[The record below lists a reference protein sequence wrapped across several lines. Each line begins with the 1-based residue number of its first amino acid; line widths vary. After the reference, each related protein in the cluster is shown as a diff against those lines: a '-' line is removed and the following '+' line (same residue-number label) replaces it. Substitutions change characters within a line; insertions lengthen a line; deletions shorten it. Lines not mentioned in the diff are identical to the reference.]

1 MGSLLPSYIEDD
13 EESGRSGEAKTR
25 KEYGIDFK
33 TGQLTGG
40 IVEGKEAVKVWIWL
54 ALQTP
59 RYRYCVYT
67 WDYGNEFED
76 LIGQG
81 YTGGYIAAE
90 AQRMTED
97 CLLVNENIQNITEF
111 AVAMVGDTL
120 TISFTADTVYGD
132 IEFTDQ
138 VIARPEVEEGRQ
150 DVI

>member
-1 MGSLLPSYIEDD
+1 
-13 EESGRSGEAKTR
+13 
-25 KEYGIDFK
+25 
-33 TGQLTGG
+33 
-40 IVEGKEAVKVWIWL
+40 
-54 ALQTP
+54 
-59 RYRYCVYT
+59 
-67 WDYGNEFED
+67 
-76 LIGQG
+76 
-81 YTGGYIAAE
+81 
-90 AQRMTED
+90 MTED